1 MKMTARV
8 RVQAMGSRARMGC
21 AVLAAMI
28 ACGAA
33 GSALAQ
39 GAASQPVIVV
49 SPSSTDFGNVQIG
62 TTSNPIFVNVTNQG
76 AVAGTL
82 SAFTES
88 DPADFK
94 FTTTCVATLPAYS
107 SCGIEVY
114 FTPQSEGYLSGKLT
128 FSELKT
134 GAALQ
139 VLQSGTGQV
148 PQNDI
153 IISPTVVNFGNQGQ
167 GTTGNPTILNVSNEG
182 SSTIT
187 FSSLTVTDAANY
199 VVSNGC
205 GTALAAY
212 SSCQISIAF
221 SPQGTG
227 NYNDTLTLDENGT
240 PSALKVSLSGV
251 GVAPQASQVVIAP
264 TNIDFGNQVVGTS
277 SNPWTVNISN
287 EGATA
292 VSLTSFELTDANDFA
307 IGGNCGPTLAAYSS
321 CQLTVQFTP
330 LAAQNYMA
338 TLTVR
343 DSGTPSALTVTLN
356 GTGTTAPN
364 TVQIAPT
371 AVNFTNT
378 PVGTTS
384 NPWTLNFSNEAGTA
398 VTITSLALS
407 DSKDFSFT
415 SSCGTVVAAYSSCN
429 ILVYF
434 TPQSVATD
442 SGTLTITTTGT
453 PKTLTVTL
461 NGTGTSSTP
470 VVQIAP
476 TAVTFASTPV
486 GTTSNPWTLNF
497 SNEGNTAVTISSLV
511 LSDTKDFSFSS
522 ACGTVVAAYSSCN
535 ILVYFTPQST
545 GGLSGTLTLKSN
557 GNPGTLVVTLNGN
570 GAAKSSTV
578 QLAPSGLTFADTA
591 VGSTNGPQTL
601 VFSNTGSTAVTISSI
616 VLSDTKDYSVTTGC
630 GGTLAANSSCNLY
643 VTFAPQSSGALP
655 ASITV
660 NSSGSPTAV
669 SSTLN
674 GTGTTTGGATL
685 QVTPTSGHFG
695 NVVVGTT
702 SSITFTVTNLSAQ
715 VITLYGDTYT
725 GYPVFSLT
733 GTCSGTLAA
742 YSSCTLTMYFTP
754 QQTGLQGTTLTVNS
768 SATDPAV
775 QVPID
780 GTGVAASSGV
790 QLAPASLA
798 FPGQASGTT
807 SAPMTATFNN
817 NGSTAVTISN
827 VVLTDIPYFSLT
839 NNCPTV
845 VAAHTSCQILVYFSP
860 VKTGDY
866 FGTLFVYS
874 NGTPSPVSTTLTGT
888 GKAKGFMMAVT
899 PAALTLKAGQAG
911 SALFTLTPT
920 GGYAGS
926 VTLGCAG
933 LPSSASCAFA
943 PATLVADGSN
953 TVLTSKLTVST
964 TGINGGLASNE
975 GAGGGLR
982 LFGGVSA
989 MMLGLVLVGRRKSK
1003 GLMMLVAVLGLAGLA
1018 SLAGCGS
1025 GIGGGSTPVGV
1036 SQVTVTA
1043 TGVGTGT
1050 AGVATETQ
1058 TATFTLNITE

>member
-1 MKMTARV
+1 MKLATRARV
-8 RVQAMGSRARMGC
+8 ESMGSRARMGC
-21 AVLAAMI
+21 AVLVAMM
-28 ACGAA
+28 AWGSVGAW
-33 GSALAQ
+33 AQ
-39 GAASQPVIVV
+39 GAASEPVIVV
-49 SPSSTDFGNVQIG
+49 SPSSTDFGNVQVG
-62 TTSNPIFVNVTNQG
+62 TTSNPIFVNVSNEG

-82 SAFTES
+82 SAFTLS
-88 DPADFK
+88 DSTDFK

-114 FTPQSEGYLSGKLT
+114 FTPQSVGYLSGKLT
-128 FSELKT
+128 FTELKT

-139 VLQSGTGQV
+139 VLQSGTGQT

-153 IISPTVVNFGNQGQ
+153 MISPTVVNFGNQGQ
-167 GTTGNPTILNVSNEG
+167 GTTGSPTTLNVSNEG
-182 SSTIT
+182 ASTIT
-187 FSSLTVTDAANY
+187 FSSLTVTNAANY

-205 GTALAAY
+205 GTTLAAY
-212 SSCQISIAF
+212 SSCQITIAF
-221 SPQGTG
+221 APQGTG
-227 NYNDTLTLDENGT
+227 NYNDTLTLEENGT
-240 PSALKVSLSGV
+240 PSALTVQLSGV
-251 GVAPQASQVVIAP
+251 GVGPVASQVVIAP
-264 TNIDFGNQVVGTS
+264 TNIDFGNQVAGTA

-292 VSLTSFELTDANDFA
+292 VSLTSFQLTDANDFA

-321 CQLTVQFTP
+321 CQLTVTFTP
-330 LAAQNYMA
+330 MGVQNYVA

-356 GTGTTAPN
+356 GTG
-364 TVQIAPT
+364 I
-371 AVNFTNT
+371 
-378 PVGTTS
+378 
-384 NPWTLNFSNEAGTA
+384 
-398 VTITSLALS
+398 
-407 DSKDFSFT
+407 
-415 SSCGTVVAAYSSCN
+415 
-429 ILVYF
+429 
-434 TPQSVATD
+434 
-442 SGTLTITTTGT
+442 SG
-453 PKTLTVTL
+453 
-461 NGTGTSSTP
+461 TP

-497 SNEGNTAVTISSLV
+497 SNEGNTAVTISSLL

-535 ILVYFTPQST
+535 ILVYFTPQSS
-545 GGLSGTLTLKSN
+545 GALSGTLTLKSN
-557 GNPGTLVVTLNGN
+557 GNPATLVVTLNGN

-578 QLAPSGLTFADTA
+578 QLAPTGLTFADTA
-591 VGSTNGPQTL
+591 VGTTNGPQTL
-601 VFSNTGSTAVTISSI
+601 VFSNTGTAAVTISTI
-616 VLSDTKDYSVTTGC
+616 VLSDTKDYSFTTGC
-630 GGTLAANSSCNLY
+630 GGTVAANSSCNLY
-643 VTFAPQSSGALP
+643 VTFTPQGSGALP

-660 NSSGSPTAV
+660 NSSGSPAAV
-669 SSTLN
+669 SATLN
-674 GTGTTTGGATL
+674 GNGTTTGGATL
-685 QVTPTSGHFG
+685 QVSPTAGHFG

-702 SSITFTVTNLSAQ
+702 SSIQFTVTNLSAQ

-790 QLAPASLA
+790 QLTPASLA
-798 FPGQASGTT
+798 FAGQASGTT
-807 SAPMTATFNN
+807 SAPMTATFTN
-817 NGSTAVTISN
+817 NGSTAVTITN
-827 VVLTDIPYFSLT
+827 VVLTDIPFFSLT

-845 VAAHTSCQILVYFSP
+845 VAAYTSCQILVYFSP

-888 GKAKGFMMAVT
+888 GKAKGYMVAVS
-899 PAALTLKAGQAG
+899 PAALMLKSGQAG
-911 SALFTLTPT
+911 SAVFTLTPT

-926 VTLGCAG
+926 VTFGCAG
-933 LPSSASCAFA
+933 LPSGASCAFA
-943 PATLVADGSN
+943 PTTLVADGSN

-1003 GLMMLVAVLGLAGLA
+1003 GILMLVAALGLAGLV
-1018 SLAGCGS
+1018 SLSGCGS
-1025 GIGGGSTPVGV
+1025 GIGSGSTPVGV

-1050 AGVATETQ
+1050 TGAATETQ
-1058 TATFTLNITE
+1058 TAVFTLTITE